1 VGGDRAVATSE
12 RELTQMTQRWATFD
26 CYGTLIDWEGGI
38 GGTFARLWPDADRG
52 ALLTAYHR
60 IEPEVQ
66 RGRAISYRQVLGE
79 TLTGV
84 AAEAGLRLADDQR
97 EALAQSLPSWPP
109 FPEVPAAL
117 EALRARGW
125 RLGILSNTDP
135 DLLAASVVSI
145 GVPVDLRVTAAE
157 AGSYKPAH
165 GHWRYFFEQTGA
177 DRDRH
182 VHVAASLTHDLAPC
196 AELGLDAVWI
206 KRSGDTTDRAREGD
220 LPRAAELP
228 DLEALPDTLDRLRQP
243 AS

>member
-1 VGGDRAVATSE
+1 
-12 RELTQMTQRWATFD
+12 MTQRWATFD

-52 ALLTAYHR
+52 ALLAAYHR

-79 TLTGV
+79 TLAGV

-97 EALAQSLPSWPP
+97 EALADDQREALADSLPSWPP
-109 FPEVPAAL
+109 FPEVRAAL
-117 EALRARGW
+117 EELRARGW

-135 DLLAASVVSI
+135 DLLAASVGNI

-165 GHWRYFFEQTGA
+165 GHWRYFFDQTGA
-177 DRDRH
+177 DRDRYI
-182 VHVAASLTHDLAPC
+182 HVAASLTHDIAPC

-206 KRSGDTTDRAREGD
+206 NRAGDVTNRAREWD

-228 DLEALPDTLDRLRQP
+228 DLGTLPDTLDRLRQP

>member
-1 VGGDRAVATSE
+1 VAE
-12 RELTQMTQRWATFD
+12 RWATFD

-38 GGTFARLWPDADRG
+38 RGTFERLWPRADG
-52 ALLTAYHR
+52 EDLLRSYHR

-66 RGRAISYRQVLGE
+66 RGRAISYRQVLAE
-79 TLTGV
+79 TLAGV
-84 AAEAGLRLADDQR
+84 AAEAGLPLADDRRQ
-97 EALAQSLPSWPP
+97 ALADSLPSWPP

-135 DLLAASVVSI
+135 DLLAASVGNI
-145 GVPVDLRVTAAE
+145 GVPVDVRVTAAE

-177 DRDRH
+177 DWDRH
-182 VHVAASLTHDLAPC
+182 VHVAASLSHDIAPC
-196 AELGLDAVWI
+196 AELGLTAVWVN
-206 KRSGDTTDRAREGD
+206 RVGDATDRGGERD

-228 DLEALPDTLDRLRQP
+228 DLAALPDTLDRLRQP